1 MSRSNPNAHLTNP
14 STRWIEW
21 SGERGELSYWDK
33 EANDGKGERV
43 KVADGFAFILL
54 DQLATI
60 KGYHEASQSG
70 IYSNE
75 VRDTKQEVMIVR
87 THKGKPIAEG
97 LYAAIKERVI
107 AAGGKFT
114 ANCYIGF
121 KNDDGELVL
130 GSIQFKGA
138 SLSPWIE
145 FTKAKR
151 HEIFKKGIRIKG
163 FTEGKK
169 GSVTYKMPKFEIIEI
184 SEATDKIASALDQ
197 ELQTY
202 LTAYL
207 GQPKTAQV
215 HREADDDDGDGIPM
229 EHEAEEPEMEL
240 EETDAPF

>member
-21 SGERGELSYWDK
+21 SGERGELSFWDK
-33 EANDGKGERV
+33 QANEGKGERV
-43 KVADGFAFILL
+43 KIADGFTFILL

-60 KGYHEASQSG
+60 KGYHEVSQSR

-75 VRDTKQEVMIVR
+75 VRDTKQEVMIVK
-87 THKGKPIAEG
+87 THKGKVIAEG
-97 LYAAIKERVI
+97 FYAAIKEKAV

-114 ANCYIGF
+114 ANCYIAF
-121 KNDDGELVL
+121 KNADNELVL

-145 FTKAKR
+145 FTKAKQR
-151 HEIFKKGIRIKG
+151 DIFKKGIRIKG

-169 GSVTYKMPKFEIIEI
+169 GAVTFKMPKFEIVEI

-197 ELQTY
+197 ELQAY

-207 GQPKTAQV
+207 GKPKTQQV
-215 HREADDDDGDGIPM
+215 
-229 EHEAEEPEMEL
+229 EHQEEQEDNPSSENI
-240 EETDAPF
+240 EEEYAIEEDNLPF

>member
-14 STRWIEW
+14 SMRWIEW

-43 KVADGFAFILL
+43 IVPDGFTFILL

-60 KGYHEASQSG
+60 KGFHEASQTG

-75 VRDTKQEVMIVR
+75 VRDTKQEVMLVK

-97 LYAAIKERVI
+97 LYAAIKESIV

-114 ANCYIGF
+114 ANCYIAF
-121 KNDDGELVL
+121 KNEASELVL

-145 FTKAKR
+145 FCKAKR
-151 HEIFKKGIRIKG
+151 HDIFKKGIRIKG
-163 FTEGKK
+163 LTEGKK
-169 GSVTYKMPKFEIIEI
+169 RSVTFKMPKFEIIEI
-184 SEATDKIASALDQ
+184 SDSTNNIAKALDM
-197 ELQTY
+197 ELQSY

-207 GQPKTAQV
+207 GRPKTEQV
-215 HREADDDDGDGIPM
+215 EELPEEESEVPKQQSEPDLVEVEEDNIP
-229 EHEAEEPEMEL
+229 
-240 EETDAPF
+240 F